1 MKYSL
6 IVPVYNEEEN
16 LLQLYE
22 RLKKTMNKLGKNYE
36 IIFIDDGSTDH
47 TISLL
52 FSLHEKDP
60 RVKII
65 HFSRN
70 FGHQAAVSAG
80 LQHCSGDYTAILDA
94 DLQDPPEILPLFF
107 SKLDEGYDTVYA
119 VRKKRKES
127 FIKRTAYSLFY
138 KLLKTVAS
146 IDIPLDSGDFCVMKK
161 KVVNAL
167 NSLPERN
174 RFIRGLR
181 SWVGFKHIGIEYERS
196 ARYAGTSKYTLSK
209 LFKLAFDGIFS
220 FSYVPLQIM
229 FYAGLGSLALSILG
243 IFLAVYFKFFTSY
256 YNRVPG
262 FATTIILVMFMGG
275 LQLFSIGI
283 IGEYMRRMYDEIKQR
298 PHYIIESTT
307 GF

>member
-6 IVPVYNEEEN
+6 IVPVYNEEKN
-16 LLQLYE
+16 LLHLYE
-22 RLKKTMNKLGKNYE
+22 RLKKTLGKLDKRYE
-36 IIFIDDGSTDH
+36 IIFINDGSKDNTAS
-47 TISLL
+47 I
-52 FSLHEKDP
+52 LHGLYNKDN

-80 LQHCSGDYTAILDA
+80 LQYCSGDYTAILDA

-107 SKLDEGYDTVYA
+107 SKLSEGYDTVYA

-127 FIKRTAYSLFY
+127 LSKRIAYSLFY
-138 KLLKTVAS
+138 KLLKAISS

-161 KVVNAL
+161 KVVTAL

-196 ARYAGTSKYTLSK
+196 ARYAGISKYTLSK

-229 FYAGLGSLALSILG
+229 FYAGLSSLTLSILG

-256 YNRVPG
+256 YNQVPG

-283 IGEYMRRMYDEIKQR
+283 MGEYMRRMYEEIKQR
-298 PHYIIESTT
+298 PQYIIDSTA